1 MEPDG
6 VGVATITADD
16 GQYREVPAD
25 ELETI
30 LDDHDLLAES
40 GDESDADDASDVE

>member
-16 GQYREVPAD
+16 EQYREVPAD
-25 ELETI
+25 ELEAI
-30 LDDHDLLAES
+30 LADHDLLAEPD
-40 GDESDADDASDVE
+40 DEDDAGDAE